1 MRALVTG
8 SNGTVGSVLCHKLAR
23 AGWGLVRWDR
33 SEVSIDHYES
43 MEAFVRRERPDVL
56 FHLAAASQPHQVEAG
71 AKAEESWRVNYEWT
85 SELAWITRQ
94 LGIGFV
100 FTSTV
105 MVFTDARPGPYTIAS
120 RPDAAHDYGMEKRRA
135 EERVFEQ
142 NPQAK
147 VARLGWQI
155 GSDLQGNQMAAWL
168 AQRSHVRASARW
180 IPACSF
186 LEDTAEALLWIA
198 AARPGLYHVDGN
210 EGWSFYDLACALRQR
225 HDTQWS
231 IEPTWAWAYDQRLLD
246 ARVPMPRLAERLPQ
260 LKDGSRDGAGAR
272 PREAAHARR

>member
-1 MRALVTG
+1 TPAATTAWTTPPRGSGCPRPASRSIARCPMRLRTTSRCSSISCCPELGPRARAGGAGTRYPWRPPEVRMRALVTG

-33 SEVSIDHYES
+33 SEVPIDHYES
-43 MEAFVRRERPDVL
+43 MEVFVRRERPDVL
-56 FHLAAASQPHQVEAG
+56 FHLAAASQPYETGEAR
-71 AKAEESWRVNYEWT
+71 AAESWRVNYEWT
-85 SELAWITRQ
+85 SELAWITRK

-105 MVFTDARPGPYTIAS
+105 MVFTDAKPGPYTIAS

-135 EERVFEQ
+135 EERVFDQ

-155 GSDLQGNQMAAWL
+155 GTDLQGNQMAAWL
-168 AQRSHVRASARW
+168 AQRGQVRASARW

-186 LEDTAEALLWIA
+186 LEDTVEALLWIA
-198 AARPGLYHVDGN
+198 
-210 EGWSFYDLACALRQR
+210 
-225 HDTQWS
+225 
-231 IEPTWAWAYDQRLLD
+231 
-246 ARVPMPRLAERLPQ
+246 
-260 LKDGSRDGAGAR
+260 GAR
-272 PREAAHARR
+272 P

>member
-8 SNGTVGSVLCHKLAR
+8 SNGTVGNVLCHKLAR

-56 FHLAAASQPHQVEAG
+56 FHLAAASQPAEQQPSG
-71 AKAEESWRVNYEWT
+71 PEESWRVNYQWT
-85 SELAWITRQ
+85 SELAWITRE

-120 RPDAAHDYGMEKRRA
+120 RPDATHDYGMEKRRA

-142 NPQAK
+142 NPEAK

-155 GSDLQGNQMAAWL
+155 GGDLRGNQMAAWL
-168 AQRSHVRASARW
+168 AQRAQVRASARW

-186 LEDTAEALLWIA
+186 IEDTADALLWIA
-198 AARPGLYHVDGN
+198 GARPGLYHVDSN
-210 EGWSFYDLACALRQR
+210 EGWSFYDLACALRRR
-225 HDTQWS
+225 HEAQWS

-246 ARVPMPRLAERLPQ
+246 GRIAMPKLAERLPE
-260 LKDGSRDGAGAR
+260 L
-272 PREAAHARR
+272 RR